1 MIRNK
6 FIIALLMASIPFFSF
21 AQDIE
26 VKKFELLEKDQTAA
40 LSPRKDIN
48 GADCALV
55 LVRSLKKGLEFEGW
69 VVGDVE
75 YKNDSYL
82 VYMANGSKNL
92 KIKHPDYQTKT
103 VVFGDY
109 GIGSLKGGQMYKL
122 SVVDETKDII
132 NKVYSLGWN
141 LNGYQVD
148 DNVKRIFSTA
158 ATRGDTKAQIAMAQ
172 LATVKNGD
180 LDQNER
186 AFLWVEKILLKGDS
200 SCLDVMPGELM
211 GVFAKRQKAQ
221 IWRGSSRVEKDI
233 EKALYNKACKY
244 ELKACLKGYKKAGDE
259 LFADFIQSGGLPS
272 DCDQFMSIC
281 QDSANYNNVKA
292 MRCLGIIYEKGICTN
307 QDLSASLILYQKID
321 KLSPSTQ
328 SKTDLCR
335 VLGNKDFPVDLEGI
349 EYIKQKANENL
360 PEAIFQIGL
369 MYEEGRHF
377 PKDINKA
384 LEYYSKIAPVQ
395 YSRDRHPGAAF
406 RMAVI
411 CYEQKDY
418 KKASSFL
425 IGLDDDDALYLG
437 AIIDYSQYNYTDNR
451 VRVFNI
457 LSNLSKKGYQKAT
470 NFIKNHY

>member
-1 MIRNK
+1 MKWFLVYLSIAFLP
-6 FIIALLMASIPFFSF
+6 FIGN

-26 VKKFELLEKDQTAA
+26 VKKFEQLEKDQTAA

-92 KIKHPDYQTKT
+92 KIKHPDYQTKAIF
-103 VVFGDY
+103 FGDY
-109 GIGSLKGGQMYKL
+109 GIGSLKGGQMYNL
-122 SVVDETKDII
+122 SLVDETKDII

-141 LNGYQVD
+141 LNEYQVD
-148 DNVKRIFSTA
+148 DNVKRMLSIA

-180 LDQNER
+180 LDQNDR

-200 SCLDVMPGELM
+200 SCLDVMSGELM
-211 GVFAKRQKAQ
+211 GVFAKRQKY
-221 IWRGSSRVEKDI
+221 
-233 EKALYNKACKY
+233 YNKACKY

-272 DCDQFMSIC
+272 DCDQFMRIC
-281 QDSANYNNVKA
+281 QDSANNNNVKA

-307 QDLSASLILYQKID
+307 QDLPASLIIYQKID

-360 PEAIFQIGL
+360 AEAIFQIGL
-369 MYEEGRHF
+369 MYEEGRNF
-377 PKDINKA
+377 SKDLNKA
-384 LEYYSKIAPVQ
+384 IEFYLKISPEDPLKERHPKASYRLAEYYFNRK
-395 YSRDRHPGAAF
+395 
-406 RMAVI
+406 
-411 CYEQKDY
+411 EY

-437 AIIDYSQYNYTDNR
+437 AIIDYSQYNYTENR

>member
-1 MIRNK
+1 
-6 FIIALLMASIPFFSF
+6 MA
-21 AQDIE
+21 
-26 VKKFELLEKDQTAA
+26 KDQTVA
-40 LSPRKDIN
+40 LTPRKDIN

-92 KIKHPDYQTKT
+92 KIKHPDYQTKAI
-103 VVFGDY
+103 VFGDY
-109 GIGSLKGGQMYKL
+109 GIGSLKGGQMYNL

-148 DNVKRIFSTA
+148 DNVKRILSTA

-180 LDQNER
+180 LDQNDR

-211 GVFAKRQKAQ
+211 CAYAKRQKYNK
-221 IWRGSSRVEKDI
+221 E
-233 EKALYNKACKY
+233 YNKAWEY

-259 LFADFIQSGGLPS
+259 LFVDFIQSDGLPS
-272 DCDQFMSIC
+272 DCNHFMSIC
-281 QDSANYNNVKA
+281 QDSANNNNAKA

-360 PEAIFQIGL
+360 AEAIFQIGL

-395 YSRDRHPGAAF
+395 YSHDRHPGAAF

-425 IGLDDDDALYLG
+425 IGLDDDDALYLR
-437 AIIDYSQYNYTDNR
+437 AIIDYSQYNYTENR

>member
-1 MIRNK
+1 
-6 FIIALLMASIPFFSF
+6 
-21 AQDIE
+21 
-26 VKKFELLEKDQTAA
+26 
-40 LSPRKDIN
+40 
-48 GADCALV
+48 
-55 LVRSLKKGLEFEGW
+55 
-69 VVGDVE
+69 
-75 YKNDSYL
+75 
-82 VYMANGSKNL
+82 
-92 KIKHPDYQTKT
+92 
-103 VVFGDY
+103 
-109 GIGSLKGGQMYKL
+109 
-122 SVVDETKDII
+122 
-132 NKVYSLGWN
+132 
-141 LNGYQVD
+141 
-148 DNVKRIFSTA
+148 
-158 ATRGDTKAQIAMAQ
+158 MAQ

-180 LDQNER
+180 LDQNDR
-186 AFLWVEKILLKGDS
+186 AFLWVKKILLKGDS
-200 SCLDVMPGELM
+200 SCLDVMPRELM

-272 DCDQFMSIC
+272 DCDQFMRIC

-360 PEAIFQIGL
+360 PEAIFQLGL
-369 MYEEGRHF
+369 MYEEGRNF
-377 PKDINKA
+377 SKDLNKA
-384 LEYYSKIAPVQ
+384 IEFYLKISSEEPFKERHPKASYRLAEYYFNRK
-395 YSRDRHPGAAF
+395 
-406 RMAVI
+406 
-411 CYEQKDY
+411 EY
-418 KKASSFL
+418 KKARSFL
-425 IGLDDDDALYLG
+425 LDDDDAHYLR
-437 AIIDYSQYNYTDNR
+437 AIIDYSQYDYPEKR
-451 VRVFNI
+451 VEVFKI